1 MLTAAHSELKGESY
15 GVELL
20 HTIGFIYTSKA
31 KAHLASAQTFLG
43 VGGWLHSVQGKY
55 HVFSETVGTVRAAIE
70 LKAVFDQI
78 AKAERDGALA
88 PEEKARL
95 ETQAAEK
102 GIQALFKVRDARGAW
117 AWVRADAHGRAR
129 SSRSTRSSARCAT

>member
-1 MLTAAHSELKGESY
+1 
-15 GVELL
+15 
-20 HTIGFIYTSKA
+20 
-31 KAHLASAQTFLG
+31 
-43 VGGWLHSVQGKY
+43 VQGKY